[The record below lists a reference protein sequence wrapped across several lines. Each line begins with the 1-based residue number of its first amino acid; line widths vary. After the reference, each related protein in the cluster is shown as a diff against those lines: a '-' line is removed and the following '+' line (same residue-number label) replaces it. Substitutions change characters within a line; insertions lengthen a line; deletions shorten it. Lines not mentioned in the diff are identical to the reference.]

1 MCKKAQVKGFNEVGK
16 FWKPNLTMSHF
27 IQILEEN
34 HEIQI
39 QLDDPKDKHNQYKI
53 SVFSEDVKFVLFPIG

>member
-1 MCKKAQVKGFNEVGK
+1 
-16 FWKPNLTMSHF
+16 MSHF

-34 HEIQI
+34 QEIQI